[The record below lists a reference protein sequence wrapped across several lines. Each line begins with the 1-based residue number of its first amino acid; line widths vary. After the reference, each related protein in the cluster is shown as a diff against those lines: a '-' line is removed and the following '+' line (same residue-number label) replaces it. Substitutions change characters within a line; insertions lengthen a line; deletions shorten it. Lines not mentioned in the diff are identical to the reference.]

1 MYTSILGNKK
11 TYESWEAAFF
21 VCIDKATATPEYKLL
36 QSRQYLSGESLKTI
50 KKLRYSGY
58 VYEAAKERL
67 EHKFG
72 GQRHQNAIIKREEL
86 ENFKPLRPNNS
97 KDWEDFGDL
106 LDIAVINL
114 KKAGRSAELG
124 DGSTRTLRLN
134 PWKLCKLKWVIQE
147 SRFHSIAHETVRCL
161 AKGDLR
167 PAGQCKINTFFAQ
180 PSISNRRQ

>member
-1 MYTSILGNKK
+1 MYSSILGNKK

-36 QSRQYLSGESLKTI
+36 QSWQYLSGESLKTI

-72 GQRHQNAIIKREEL
+72 GQRHQNAIIKWEEL

-97 KDWEDFGDL
+97 KDWEDFADL
-106 LDIAVINL
+106 LDIAAVINL

-124 DGSTRTLRLN
+124 DGSLYLKLQKKMTEPMLTRYHCWVYENFKIESVETLQI
-134 PWKLCKLKWVIQE
+134 KVGHTKITV
-147 SRFHSIAHETVRCL
+147 SFHCA
-161 AKGDLR
+161 
-167 PAGQCKINTFFAQ
+167 
-180 PSISNRRQ
+180 